1 MDVACKL
8 KGRIKSD
15 LKITASVGIAPNKYL
30 AKLASDMKKPD
41 GLVLISPDDIDR
53 VLPPLP
59 VTKLWGIGTATAARL
74 APLGVRTIADLRKK
88 PLDWLEKHL
97 GSEAERYF
105 YLAHGI
111 DDRPVVPD
119 REAKS
124 IGHEQTF
131 EINIV
136 DVDEVRRVL
145 LDQVEQVASRL
156 RKNRVHAGGIT
167 LKIRFGQFKTI
178 SRSMTL
184 GVSTAATNELWQAAR
199 RLFDNW
205 SFQPVRLIGVTA
217 ERLTR
222 LEGESGLFADPQ
234 RERQK
239 KLDKVADQI
248 NEKFGKR
255 AIRRGGA
262 S

>member
-1 MDVACKL
+1 
-8 KGRIKSD
+8 
-15 LKITASVGIAPNKYL
+15 VGIAPNKYL

-41 GLVLISPDDIDR
+41 GLVLIGPNDIDR
-53 VLPPLP
+53 VLPLLL
-59 VTKLWGIGTATAARL
+59 VTKLWGIGTATAAWL

-88 PLDWLEKHL
+88 PLDWLERHF

-105 YLAHGI
+105 YLARGI

-131 EINIV
+131 EI
-136 DVDEVRRVL
+136 DLADADEVRRVL

-156 RKNRVHAGGIT
+156 RKNHVHAGGISM
-167 LKIRFGQFKTI
+167 KIRFGLFETI

-184 GVSTAATNELWQAAR
+184 SSSTAATNELWQAAR

-205 SFQPVRLIGVTA
+205 SFQPVRLIGITA

-222 LEGESGLFADPQ
+222 GEGQSGLFADPQ
-234 RERQK
+234 KDRQK
-239 KLDKVADQI
+239 KLDQVADQI

-255 AIRRGGA
+255 AIRRGGV